1 MLRELLPKSN
11 KKDLNKSEN
20 INNNLCR
27 EKNKNKRIYKLNY
40 SIIDNVIEQK
50 RGALNFRKNFK
61 NY

>member
-40 SIIDNVIEQK
+40 SIIDNIIE
-50 RGALNFRKNFK
+50 
-61 NY
+61 